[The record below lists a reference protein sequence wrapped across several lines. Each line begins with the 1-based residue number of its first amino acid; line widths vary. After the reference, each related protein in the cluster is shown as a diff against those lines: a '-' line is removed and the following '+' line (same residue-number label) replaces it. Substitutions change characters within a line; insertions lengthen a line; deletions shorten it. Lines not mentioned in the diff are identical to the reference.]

1 MPFDAMKHIDL
12 KLIVTTKL
20 YVSNFRAAQIDKKV
34 EKTGQHTH
42 NRWYIMGLTTLER
55 KLFSLIFFGNSAI
68 NVFVQLSSFTFWKEL
83 DF

>member
-1 MPFDAMKHIDL
+1 MTFDAMKHIDL

-42 NRWYIMGLTTLER
+42 NC
-55 KLFSLIFFGNSAI
+55 
-68 NVFVQLSSFTFWKEL
+68 
-83 DF
+83 

>member
-1 MPFDAMKHIDL
+1 MKHIDL

-42 NRWYIMGLTTLER
+42 NC
-55 KLFSLIFFGNSAI
+55 
-68 NVFVQLSSFTFWKEL
+68 
-83 DF
+83 